1 MEITYNLPRINPH
14 KKRYGTSY
22 NIFEKIDVP
31 NNSSEI
37 ILSTTKNLDMRKVVN
52 KDLERKLEKQETNDF
67 HFYDI
72 PFFPLKEPSAKLHLN
87 KKFKS
92 IHNHIDL
99 QHKHFIS
106 KIFTE
111 PKYTDLEQNARDSL
125 KKNGSLLFLN
135 EMYY

>member
-1 MEITYNLPRINPH
+1 MKIANNLSSIH
-14 KKRYGTSY
+14 SYKKRYTPSY
-22 NIFEKIDVP
+22 NYFDKIDIP

-37 ILSTTKNLDMRKVVN
+37 ILGTTKNLDMRKVVN
-52 KDLERKLEKQETNDF
+52 KDLERKLEKHETNDF

-72 PFFPLKEPSAKLHLN
+72 PFFPLKEPSSKLHQN
-87 KKFKS
+87 KNFKS

-99 QHKHFIS
+99 QHKNFIT

-111 PKYTDLEQNARDSL
+111 PKYTDLEQNARNSL

-135 EMYY
+135 EM